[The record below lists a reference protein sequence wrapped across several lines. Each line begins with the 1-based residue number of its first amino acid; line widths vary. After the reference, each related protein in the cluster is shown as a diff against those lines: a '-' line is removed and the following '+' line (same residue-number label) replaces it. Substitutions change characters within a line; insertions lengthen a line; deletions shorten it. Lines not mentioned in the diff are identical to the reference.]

1 MASALGG
8 VHRGDRGVPAS
19 GDPSI
24 LKQKRDLL
32 TSRLENG
39 DKKIRELILKEN
51 KNVIRK
57 NSGPRPMAR
66 WTFDKDLKDQ
76 IGNMHGKAMN
86 GA

>member
-8 VHRGDRGVPAS
+8 VHRGDRDVPAS

-39 DKKIRELILKEN
+39 DKKIRELILK
-51 KNVIRK
+51 
-57 NSGPRPMAR
+57 S
-66 WTFDKDLKDQ
+66 LQLQLLQ
-76 IGNMHGKAMN
+76 IGVM
-86 GA
+86 